1 MCINTSSARRK
12 GQSVNQSQQFEIQ
25 SFFEAF
31 RVRVRSLFSPSLS
44 LSFLSL
50 STLPSGRQ
58 LSLPQHYIAATFGP
72 NLL

>member
-31 RVRVRSLFSPSLS
+31 RVGVRSLSP
-44 LSFLSL
+44 LSL

-58 LSLPQHYIAATFGP
+58 LSLSQHYIAATFGP